1 MTTSSCKS
9 EEFQESPSFDYDW
22 LLLTKSCH
30 VLDGKSA
37 GADHSLLSVGWESV
51 DSLRTETSLASW
63 RNSLILW
70 AGVPGQSVFI
80 DTGVNVSSSPS
91 LFVLVQGK

>member
-1 MTTSSCKS
+1 MIG
-9 EEFQESPSFDYDW
+9 DW
-22 LLLTKSCH
+22 FLLTKSCH
-30 VLDGKSA
+30 VLDGESA

-80 DTGVNVSSSPS
+80 DAGVDVASSPS